1 MNKDKV
7 TNVNSK
13 PKAKCPLI
21 YALDIIGGKWRLPIM
36 WYLSAK
42 KTVRYGEL
50 KKSLEGITNTV
61 LIRCLK
67 ELEDNK
73 LIIRKQYTEV
83 PPRVEYSLTERGEAL
98 LPALNEL
105 SVWGEEQIK
114 FNEEE
119 EFIIK

>member
-1 MNKDKV
+1 
-7 TNVNSK
+7 
-13 PKAKCPLI
+13 
-21 YALDIIGGKWRLPIM
+21 IGGKWRLPIM
-36 WYLSAK
+36 WNLSAK

-114 FNEEE
+114 FNEEN
-119 EFIIK
+119 